1 MKIYLKLVYLEIF
14 HLLDDLGRHHWQ
26 SCTHNQNSIQTL
38 VPPHP
43 LNNNIINIYGIKL
56 YSCTS
61 GMSGN
66 VPGGGKAKLIP
77 PNLISP
83 GLLLSSSFTL
93 KLKEI
98 VKEITLKLST
108 WAYILLLLLSAY
120 LSFLCC
126 GCWKPKRPVIML
138 TILIMKIHSYQALI
152 IVISSTSV
160 RNFLFISL
168 FLVFV
173 IDATKMSEWLHLS
186 FAWLLLLKGNSISTR

>member
-43 LNNNIINIYGIKL
+43 LNNKIINIYGIKL

-93 KLKEI
+93 KL
-98 VKEITLKLST
+98 ST

-120 LSFLCC
+120 LSFLCRA
-126 GCWKPKRPVIML
+126 CWKPKRPVIML

-152 IVISSTSV
+152 IVIGSTSV

-173 IDATKMSEWLHLS
+173 INATKMSEWLHLS

>member
-43 LNNNIINIYGIKL
+43 LNNKIINIYGIKL

-93 KLKEI
+93 KL
-98 VKEITLKLST
+98 ST
-108 WAYILLLLLSAY
+108 WAYILASATSLLFTKRKQCRLFPLSWWY
-120 LSFLCC
+120 SCMC
-126 GCWKPKRPVIML
+126 RWIHWSVHIV
-138 TILIMKIHSYQALI
+138 TIW
-152 IVISSTSV
+152 SSIWWY
-160 RNFLFISL
+160 R
-168 FLVFV
+168 
-173 IDATKMSEWLHLS
+173 W
-186 FAWLLLLKGNSISTR
+186 